1 MAINYSWQNRT
12 ILGYHS
18 KDSNRYGVISNKFPI
33 LTKELEAIFLVTR
46 NHYFTIS
53 TPQISN
59 VITNFLRYQKFED
72 KKRSIANIFVIPGVV
87 VALGYILRMFN
98 LFENIEIVESFLAS
112 PIANLLFGLAIL
124 SVIILWH
131 DYYKEKSHPIRLPRT
146 ELIPQK
152 EHEEIKQMGFQFNRY
167 SQLDTIK
174 YINDQTLNIVCENI
188 ENNKISIYSTFITLM
203 QMPIIGQILK
213 RADVQVDPE
222 ELKANNVTEETLPI
236 YQATSLRSIL
246 IYALEEALLTESSV
260 VQPQHLFLAFFKV
273 FPVLQKLLQ
282 VNNSGLDVLREIVKY
297 NARLRKKNRSTNIF
311 NPNVPYYKKGG
322 IAEGWVYGY
331 TFILSHFSQDITEKV
346 AKTRDVFGIGHEK
359 ALENLVSTLGKVS
372 NKNALLIG
380 EAGTGKSSLILG
392 VAQRI
397 NSGNVPV
404 QIKDKRIIQ
413 LNINALIAHSQKP
426 DQNMEE
432 LVSKAMNELAEAGDV
447 ILFIDEIQELLPT
460 KAEDSGHSLA
470 GIMLPYILEGKF
482 PIVGTVNNSDYKKY
496 FYSNESLRQSFTN
509 IEVEEVTLDDALYIL
524 ETKIDILEKNFGV
537 YITFPA
543 LISAVELAHR
553 YIKERK
559 LPSSAV
565 QTIESACSW
574 AQANNIEKLTA
585 EHVAKSVSIQKKI
598 NVTPIST
605 EESTNLIK
613 LEENIREKVI
623 GQDEAVTTIVDALR
637 RARTDI
643 RNPNKPIGAY
653 LFMGPTGVGK
663 TYLSKVV
670 CEEFFG
676 KEQKMIRVDM
686 SEYQEID
693 SIDKFLGSDTSE
705 YERPSISLIDQIKR
719 NPHTVVLFDEIEK
732 AHPQILDLFLQ
743 IFDEGRLTSNT
754 GETVDFTNAII
765 ICTSNIGSK
774 ILLDS
779 LQQSNALWDEAKSR
793 ALIELNHSI
802 RPELLNRFDKVIVF
816 QPHDIDNLTKIT
828 ELLLTEF
835 AQRLSKKDFILKWND
850 QIPMLIA
857 NKAREPGMGARPLK
871 RYIQDNIEGKIAQEI
886 IEGNLKSGDEIVIKE
901 SWIM

>member
-1 MAINYSWQNRT
+1 MAIDYGWQNRT

-18 KDSNRYGVISNKFPI
+18 KDTDTYGVITDKFPV
-33 LTKELEAIFLVTR
+33 LTKELEAMFLVTR

-59 VITNFLRYQKFED
+59 VITNFLRYQTFEEY
-72 KKRSIANIFVIPGVV
+72 KRTVANIFVVPGVV
-87 VALGYILRMFN
+87 VALGYILRVFE
-98 LFENIEIVESFLAS
+98 LFTNIPLIESFLSS

-131 DYYKEKSHPIRLPRT
+131 DFYKEKSHPIKLPRT
-146 ELIPQK
+146 EMIPQK
-152 EHEEIKQMGFQFNRY
+152 EFEEIKQIGFQFNRY
-167 SQLDTIK
+167 SHLDTIK
-174 YINDQTLNIVCENI
+174 YINDQTLSIVCENI
-188 ENNKISIYSTFITLM
+188 ENNQFSVYSTFVNLM
-203 QMPIIGQILK
+203 QRPDIAQILQ
-213 RADVQVDPE
+213 RADVQVEAE
-222 ELKANNVTEETLPI
+222 EVKESQISSETLPT
-236 YQATSLRSIL
+236 YPATTLRSIL
-246 IYALEEALLTESSV
+246 IYALEEALLTESNV
-260 VQPQHLFLAFFKV
+260 VRPDHLFLSFFKV

-282 VNNSGLDVLREIVKY
+282 INNSSLDLLREIVRHNSRY
-297 NARLRKKNRSTNIF
+297 LKKQKSANIF
-311 NPNVPYYKKGG
+311 NPNIPYYRKGG
-322 IAEGWVYGY
+322 VAESWIYGY
-331 TFILSHFSQDITEKV
+331 TYILDHFSSNLNDKVEEEK
-346 AKTRDVFGIGHEK
+346 DVFGIGHDE
-359 ALENLVSTLGKVS
+359 ALESLISTLGKVS

-397 NSGNVPV
+397 NRGNVPL

-413 LNINALIAHSQKP
+413 LDINALIAHSSKP

-432 LVSKAMNELAEAGDV
+432 LVGKAMNELAAAGDV
-447 ILFIDEIQELLPT
+447 ILFIDEIQELMPA

-496 FYSNESLRQSFTN
+496 FYSNESLRQTFTN
-509 IEVEEVTLDDALYIL
+509 IVVEEVTLDDALYIL
-524 ETKIDILEKNFGV
+524 ETKIDTLEKNFGC

-574 AQANNIEKLTA
+574 AQANNIDVLRA
-585 EHVAKSVSIQKKI
+585 EHVAKAVSIQKKI
-598 NVTPIST
+598 NVTAITT
-605 EESTNLIK
+605 EETTNLMK
-613 LEENIREKVI
+613 LEENIRKRVI
-623 GQDEAVTTIVDALR
+623 GQDEAVSAVVEALR
-637 RARTDI
+637 RSRADI
-643 RNPNKPIGAY
+643 RNPNKPIGVY

-663 TYLSKVV
+663 THISKVV

-676 KEQKMIRVDM
+676 EDHKMIRVDM
-686 SEYQEID
+686 SEYQELD
-693 SIDKFLGSDTSE
+693 SIDKFLGSSGANSSNSTS
-705 YERPSISLIDQIKR
+705 LVDQIKR

-743 IFDEGRLTSNT
+743 IFDEGRLTSNM

-774 ILLDS
+774 ILLDT
-779 LQQSNALWDEAKSR
+779 LQQSNTLWEEAKSR
-793 ALIELNHSI
+793 ALIELNHSL

-816 QPHDIDNLTKIT
+816 QPHNLDNLSKIT
-828 ELLLTEF
+828 ILLLTEL
-835 AQRLSKKDFILKWND
+835 AQRLSKKGFVLKWNE

-857 NKAREPGMGARPLK
+857 NKAKIPGMGARPLR

-886 IEGNLKSGDEIVIKE
+886 IQGSIQSGDEVMIRE
-901 SWIM
+901 AWIM